1 VSRLAI
7 SLVII
12 TVVVL
17 SLSVN
22 LPPAAA
28 IEMVTVLDQRVEY
41 AFGEQV
47 TFWARFQTAAPIES
61 VEILY
66 RPRNAATTFTAQM
79 LVESDAAAYTL
90 DMIQNPQLIPVFSIV
105 EYRYRVTLQDG
116 QVVYSEN
123 FSFQYIDNR
132 FTWQS
137 LEEQPFQVNWVNGDL
152 ALGQSVLDAAR
163 NGLKHARE
171 ILNLPDVEG
180 IDIYVYPGSADLQSA
195 LQLGGFDLAAGHAS
209 PEFGVMMI
217 SMPAG
222 PAQLQEIQRQ
232 VPHELMHLLLFDK
245 LGERYTNVPTWLNE
259 GLSSLNETYPNP
271 EYYVLLQDA
280 VENNTILPME
290 SLCGGFRLE
299 VSLFYLSYAQS
310 DAFTRYLYDNFGSS
324 KLEEMLNWYAD
335 GVGCTRAPELAYG
348 QSFTRLENNWL
359 SGLKGDNQGFTWL
372 EPLLPWLVLLV
383 AAIFVPLLLAV
394 KPGKRGQSSSSPKSA
409 TRGG

>member
-1 VSRLAI
+1 
-7 SLVII
+7 
-12 TVVVL
+12 
-17 SLSVN
+17 
-22 LPPAAA
+22 
-28 IEMVTVLDQRVEY
+28 
-41 AFGEQV
+41 
-47 TFWARFQTAAPIES
+47 
-61 VEILY
+61 
-66 RPRNAATTFTAQM
+66 
-79 LVESDAAAYTL
+79 
-90 DMIQNPQLIPVFSIV
+90 
-105 EYRYRVTLQDG
+105 
-116 QVVYSEN
+116 
-123 FSFQYIDNR
+123 
-132 FTWQS
+132 
-137 LEEQPFQVNWVNGDL
+137 
-152 ALGQSVLDAAR
+152 
-163 NGLKHARE
+163 
-171 ILNLPDVEG
+171 
-180 IDIYVYPGSADLQSA
+180 
-195 LQLGGFDLAAGHAS
+195 
-209 PEFGVMMI
+209 
-217 SMPAG
+217 
-222 PAQLQEIQRQ
+222 
-232 VPHELMHLLLFDK
+232 
-245 LGERYTNVPTWLNE
+245 
-259 GLSSLNETYPNP
+259 LNETYPNP